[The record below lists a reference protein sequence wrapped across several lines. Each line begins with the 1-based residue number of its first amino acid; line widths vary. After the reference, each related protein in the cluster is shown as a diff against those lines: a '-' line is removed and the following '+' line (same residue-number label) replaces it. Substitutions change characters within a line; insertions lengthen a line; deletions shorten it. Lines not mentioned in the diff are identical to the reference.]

1 MKIAVLS
8 GKGGAGKTFA
18 SVSLAVSAGNATY
31 LDCDVEEP
39 NGRLFL
45 KPEGITETA
54 VKTLLPTFDK
64 EKCTRC
70 RSCVDFCAFN
80 AMALIGDV
88 PQVFTDVCHSCGGCA
103 IVCPTG
109 AITEVPRQVGH
120 VESGTHDGVTC
131 VTGVLNLGEA
141 SGVPV
146 IKSVLERASAPTDT
160 TIIDCPPGSACTVME
175 SVSDSDYCI
184 LVAEPTAFGLHNFQM
199 VHELV
204 SLLKKPCGVIIN
216 KSEGNYPPL
225 DEYCRERNLP
235 ILLNVPYTE
244 QLAAWGAVGDIAV
257 EHDDALQKAFCKA
270 LNTIRKEVAQ

>member
-18 SVSLAVSAGNATY
+18 SVSLAVSAGSATY

-45 KPEGITETA
+45 KPEGITETP
-54 VKTLLPTFDK
+54 VHTLLPTFDK
-64 EKCTRC
+64 EKCIRC
-70 RSCVDFCAFN
+70 RNCVDFCTFN

-103 IVCPTG
+103 MVCPTG

-120 VESGTHDGVTC
+120 IESGTHDGVTC

-146 IKSVLERASAPTDT
+146 IKSVLQRATAPQDI

-175 SVSDSDYCI
+175 SVTDSDYCV

-216 KSEGNYPPL
+216 KSEGTYTPL
-225 DEYCRERNLP
+225 EEYCRERNLP

-244 QLAAWGAVGDIAV
+244 QLAAWGAVGKIAV
-257 EHDDALQKAFCKA
+257 EHDDSLREQFCKV
-270 LNTIRKEVAQ
+270 LETIRKEAAQ